1 MGLRL
6 SMREAHSASCAD
18 YDVQPT
24 SGGGTAT
31 AAPAVEAHAAA
42 APLTRREA
50 LARERAAQGR
60 PAAPA
65 ATAIPAPASAGAGDS
80 AAPAASVTAAPAPV
94 VPAAGVTSKRPRART
109 VQIVGQAVVITA
121 LVAGT
126 GAFVGLSTPVDLT
139 VDGETVTARTFG
151 DTVADALAAEGLEV
165 EPGDLVQPGV
175 QADLS
180 RGMDIVVNTAK
191 DLELSLDGHE
201 STETTTAQTVG
212 QALAELGVDPAGAEV
227 SMNLDAP
234 LDPEAAT
241 GLSVVTP
248 KTVTVRADGETIPV
262 EATAASVGEVLAHA
276 GVDVTDTDFITAPLS
291 APVVTGQN
299 IDVMRTATTTEEV
312 EETIEAP
319 VTEKKTDK
327 LLEGKE
333 KVEEKGSDGVR
344 KVVYEVG
351 TIDGEEITRVELS
364 DEVIEEPEEKVVLI
378 GTGDPEDPDSY
389 EVPADDGTTM
399 STEDIKAMVGGPGSP
414 WYKIV
419 QCESEFN
426 PKAVNRQ
433 NNKYFGLF
441 QFGIPTW
448 QGVGGSG
455 NPADASPQEQ
465 FMRAKMLQE
474 RYGWSQ
480 WECAGMVGVG

>member
-6 SMREAHSASCAD
+6 SMREAQSPSGDAA

-31 AAPAVEAHAAA
+31 AAPAVEA
-42 APLTRREA
+42 PLTRREA
-50 LARERAAQGR
+50 LARERAEKVGGAD
-60 PAAPA
+60 PA
-65 ATAIPAPASAGAGDS
+65 ATAIPVPASVGTRAS
-80 AAPAASVTAAPAPV
+80 AVTAASVIAAP
-94 VPAAGVTSKRPRART
+94 VPTADATSRRPRTRM
-109 VQIVGQAVVITA
+109 VQIVGQAVVISA
-121 LVAGT
+121 LVGGT

-165 EPGDLVQPGV
+165 REGDLVQPGV
-175 QADLS
+175 DANLS

-191 DLELSLDGHE
+191 DLSLSLDGHE
-201 STETTTAQTVG
+201 STETTTARTVG
-212 QALAELGVDPAGAEV
+212 QALAELGVDPAGAEI
-227 SMNLDAP
+227 SRDLDAP

-248 KTVTVRADGETIPV
+248 KTITVRADGETIPV

-291 APVVTGQN
+291 APVVSGQN
-299 IDVMRTATTTEEV
+299 IGVMRTATTTEEV
-312 EETIEAP
+312 EEPIEAP
-319 VTEKKTDK
+319 VEEKKTDK
-327 LLEGKE
+327 LLEGKK
-333 KVEEKGSDGVR
+333 KVEEKGKDGTR

-364 DEVIEEPEEKVVLI
+364 EEVIEEPVKKVVLI
-378 GTGDPEDPDSY
+378 GTGDPEDSDSY
-389 EVPADDGTTM
+389 DVPADDGTTM